1 MLEYALLWYDQ
12 YYVFFYALV
21 VLLVLVEW
29 PITILTLTLLAPKLG
44 IGWEE
49 LLLLSLVGDFWGD
62 LLHFYVGRYGYQIQK
77 FFKIRFDNRKF
88 KKLQTQI
95 DRYPLLEKLI
105 IIKYTPPLTSLGL
118 VYLGFSSVRVW
129 EFIKYTLPLCVL
141 SSVSIVAGGYLFGA
155 FWSDNGTLWR
165 FFLGIGV
172 ALFVLITVL
181 RRLGRWLVASVQK
194 KYKKSD

>member
-1 MLEYALLWYDQ
+1 M
-12 YYVFFYALV
+12 
-21 VLLVLVEW
+21 
-29 PITILTLTLLAPKLG
+29 
-44 IGWEE
+44 
-49 LLLLSLVGDFWGD
+49 
-62 LLHFYVGRYGYQIQK
+62 HFYVGRYGYQIQK

-165 FFLGIGV
+165 FFLGVGV

-181 RRLGRWLVASVQK
+181 RWLGRWLVASVQK